1 MRNILL
7 WALALVIMLAAAA
20 YQRRTGPT
28 YPVSGTAEIAGQ
40 SFDYSLERSHG
51 GPGDQP
57 VRIPLT
63 GSGIQGSV
71 EWRRFK
77 VDEPWTEITMVPEA
91 GEESQVLA
99 AYLPHQP
106 PAGKLEY
113 RVILTAGDE
122 RLVLPERR
130 AAVTRFRGDVPAL
143 FLAPHI
149 LFMFIGL
156 LLSTR
161 TGLAA
166 LSSEGKTRRLAIWSF
181 GLLVVGGMILGPIVQ
196 YYAFGA
202 LWTGVPFGWD
212 LTDNKTLIFV
222 VAWAWALYAGRGGRN
237 ARTAVLT
244 ASVLT
249 LAVYL
254 IPHSVLGSELDYS
267 AQ

>member
-7 WALALVIMLAAAA
+7 WALALVIMLAAGVF
-20 YQRRTGPT
+20 QRMTGPT
-28 YPVSGTAEIAGQ
+28 YPVSGTAEIAGR
-40 SFDYSLERSHG
+40 SFDYSLERTHG
-51 GPGDQP
+51 GEDDQP
-57 VRIPLT
+57 VRIPLA
-63 GSGIQGSV
+63 GPGIQGSV

-77 VDEPWTEITMVPEA
+77 VDEPWAAIPMVPEV
-91 GEESQVLA
+91 GDEGQVLA

-113 RVILTAGDE
+113 RVILTAEEE

-130 AAVTRFRGDVPAL
+130 AAVTRFKGDVPATV
-143 FLAPHI
+143 LALHI
-149 LFMFIGL
+149 ILMFIGL
-156 LLSTR
+156 MLSTR
-161 TGLAA
+161 TGLEA
-166 LSSEGKTRRLAIWSF
+166 LSPTGETRRLAIWSF
-181 GLLVVGGMILGPIVQ
+181 ALLVVGGMILGPIVQ

-222 VAWAWALYAGRGGRN
+222 VAWAWALYAGRGGRD
-237 ARTAVLT
+237 ARKAVLT